1 MKKNQMTYANAL
13 KVVLNGE
20 PMTDE
25 VREKLEALLASVS
38 KSNKN
43 KDGTPKVNIEK
54 LELANKAYDQMEEN
68 RVYGMPDLLKEL
80 PLVAEY
86 DGAHET
92 PMSNQ
97 RMASLMGVLVGD
109 GRVSKTIEKRK
120 VFYTKVIA

>member
-1 MKKNQMTYANAL
+1 M
-13 KVVLNGE
+13 E
-20 PMTDE
+20 TD
-25 VREKLEALLASVS
+25 
-38 KSNKN
+38 
-43 KDGTPKVNIEK
+43 
-54 LELANKAYDQMEEN
+54 

-86 DGAHET
+86 DEAHET

-120 VFYTKVIA
+120 VYYTKVIA